1 MITNCKVDLNEEQRR
16 QVSRNVF
23 GSNREVTRKEVNML
37 VTQLFDILTGD
48 THDQQLDTPI
58 PPRQEVQREVGRA
71 PYCDE
76 TSNFVA
82 RDGTGPKQPNNA
94 SYMRGWNA
102 VAEAARRM
110 R

>member
-37 VTQLFDILTGD
+37 VAQLFEILTGD
-48 THDQQLDTPI
+48 THERMP
-58 PPRQEVQREVGRA
+58 EVQALQPEPEVAEHTSVHAPVVRVRA
-71 PYCDE
+71 
-76 TSNFVA
+76 A
-82 RDGTGPKQPNNA
+82 DGTGPKQPNNA

-102 VAEAARRM
+102 VAKATRRM